1 LAQTINK
8 NNLVFLDGLRGIAAF
23 YVMVGHARWLLWEGL
38 AEYQKHPN
46 TYSFGAKLVIYFLS
60 LFKYGHE
67 MVLFFFVLSGFVIHL
82 RYAKQIALG
91 IDNGFD
97 FLPYT
102 WRRFK
107 RIYPPF
113 LAAIILG
120 FCLDY
125 TGQYLD
131 YSIYNHATPNA
142 LINNNISI
150 DFSVNQ
156 LVGNLLFL
164 QNTYVPVWG
173 SNTPLWSLKFEWWFY
188 MLYPLLFFI
197 NRKSVWLGVLIV
209 FIFSICILSGLF
221 ILPVK
226 LFNEVIGALFCWW
239 LGTLLADIYTKR
251 VAWSIV
257 YFSPFTILVFCI
269 PFMQQFV
276 PLYKDLF
283 CAIGFFGLLSFLFF
297 LQEKGIV
304 LKWLE
309 KLQGL
314 GGFSYTL
321 YVIHFPILVLMS
333 GYLLSKNNNQMPH
346 TQVYVFIGITICSMI
361 AYALHFITEKWVLSK
376 TNKVSISSL
385 NKTSNN

>member
-1 LAQTINK
+1 
-8 NNLVFLDGLRGIAAF
+8 
-23 YVMVGHARWLLWEGL
+23 
-38 AEYQKHPN
+38 
-46 TYSFGAKLVIYFLS
+46 
-60 LFKYGHE
+60 

-82 RYAKQIALG
+82 RYAKQIASG
-91 IDNGFD
+91 KEVGFD
-97 FLPYT
+97 FLPYI

-113 LAAIILG
+113 LAAIIIG

-125 TGQYLD
+125 AGQQLH

-142 LINNNISI
+142 LINSNVSI
-150 DFSVNQ
+150 NFSINQ

-188 MLYPLLFFI
+188 MLYPLLYFI
-197 NRKSVWLGVLIV
+197 NRKNVWLGVLIV
-209 FIFSICILSGLF
+209 FIFSFSIESNLLVIPF
-221 ILPVK
+221 K

-251 VAWSIV
+251 VSWPVV
-257 YFSPFTILVFCI
+257 YFSPLIILVFCI
-269 PFMQQFV
+269 PFMQQFI
-276 PLYKDLF
+276 PLHKDLF
-283 CAIGFFGLLSFLFF
+283 CALGFFGLLSFFFF
-297 LQEKGIV
+297 LQEKGIA

-314 GGFSYTL
+314 GSFSYTL

-333 GYLLSKNNNQMPH
+333 GYLLSNNNNQMPH
-346 TQVYVFIGITICSMI
+346 TQVYIFIGITICTLI
-361 AYALHFITEKWVLSK
+361 AYGLHFITEKWVHLK
-376 TNKVSISSL
+376 PNKVSISSL
-385 NKTSNN
+385 DKTNIN

>member
-1 LAQTINK
+1 
-8 NNLVFLDGLRGIAAF
+8 
-23 YVMVGHARWLLWEGL
+23 M
-38 AEYQKHPN
+38 
-46 TYSFGAKLVIYFLS
+46 
-60 LFKYGHE
+60 
-67 MVLFFFVLSGFVIHL
+67 IHL

-91 IDNGFD
+91 NENGFD

-113 LAAIILG
+113 LAAIVIG
-120 FCLDY
+120 FCLDSI
-125 TGQYLD
+125 GQYFE

-173 SNTPLWSLKFEWWFY
+173 SNTPLWSLKFEFWFY
-188 MLYPLLFFI
+188 MLYPLLYFI
-197 NRKSVWLGVLIV
+197 NRKNVWLGVAIV
-209 FIFSICILSGLF
+209 FIFSICILSGLC

-251 VAWSIV
+251 VAWPIV
-257 YFSPFTILVFCI
+257 YFSPFSILVFCI
-269 PFMQQFV
+269 PIMQQFV
-276 PLYKDLF
+276 PLYKDMF
-283 CAIGFFGLLSFLFF
+283 CALGFFGLLSFLFF
-297 LQEKGIV
+297 LQGKGIA
-304 LKWLE
+304 LKWLV
-309 KLQGL
+309 KLKGL
-314 GGFSYTL
+314 GDFSYSL

-333 GYLLSKNNNQMPH
+333 GYLLSKNSNQMPH
-346 TQVYVFIGITICSMI
+346 TQVYIFIGITICTMI
-361 AYALHFITEKWVLSK
+361 AYALHFITEKLAHLNTDKDSISKLDK
-376 TNKVSISSL
+376 TNI
-385 NKTSNN
+385 N